1 MAKVDAKAT
10 DAAIRAARAA
20 LARKRLLA
28 LYREWV
34 AQGRPRR

>member
-1 MAKVDAKAT
+1 MSSQKTADK
-10 DAAIRAARAA
+10 DAAIRAVRAR